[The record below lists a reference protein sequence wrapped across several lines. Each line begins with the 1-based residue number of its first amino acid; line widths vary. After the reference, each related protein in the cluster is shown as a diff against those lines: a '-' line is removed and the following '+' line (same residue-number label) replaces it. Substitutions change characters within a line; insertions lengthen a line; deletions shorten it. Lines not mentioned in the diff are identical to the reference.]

1 MFLLNQS
8 HVQLW
13 TVSPLRDANGNPQ
26 IAPAGVFP
34 GMAEVAAHI
43 SQHKLTPDKYVI
55 LACAVLQSPL
65 QMTSPIGGHING
77 KQILNA

>member
-1 MFLLNQS
+1 MFLPGQS

-13 TVSPLRDANGNPQ
+13 TISPLADANGNPQ

-34 GMAEVAAHI
+34 GMAEVAQHI
-43 SQHKLTPDKYVI
+43 AANKLNPAQYII

-65 QMTSPIGGHING
+65 QMSSPIGGHENKGLKLNG
-77 KQILNA
+77 